1 MNRALKAAYNTWRRR
16 GWTWPASLFAGY
28 LKCILHGVPR
38 GLIIEPTGACTGS
51 CPECERPLDP
61 ADLSPDRLKEWLLS
75 SPAPPVTLHFSG
87 KHSDP
92 LASPLLAELA
102 EVALEY
108 CSMLSVSTIGLG
120 ASPKTPEL
128 PVDRW
133 LVSLPAATQ
142 ESWRAVRGE
151 EGFGEAMHAIT
162 SLMKR
167 SPAMVEVVLTV
178 WRDSA
183 GDEESFRKIAGTM
196 GWKHTQRVF
205 GRYDPSGHHV
215 GRAEN
220 LALEHP
226 DSPYREGPDGIPVLR
241 EEPPGCPLKDCLFLD
256 AEGRMHPCPFTGAED
271 PVEDE
276 ASREG
281 WRRAA
286 SWKPLKT
293 ARAFQACR
301 YCP

>member
-1 MNRALKAAYNTWRRR
+1 M
-16 GWTWPASLFAGY
+16 WPARLFARY
-28 LKCILHGVPR
+28 FNCILHGVPR

-51 CPECERPLDP
+51 CPGCERPREP
-61 ADLSPDRLKEWLLS
+61 AVLGPELLKEWLLS

-92 LASPLLAELA
+92 LASPLLEELA
-102 EVALEY
+102 ELSAGI

-120 ASPKTPEL
+120 ASPKTPVL

-151 EGFGEAMHAIT
+151 EGFGEVIHTIT
-162 SLMKR
+162 SLIKR
-167 SPAMVEVVLTV
+167 STAMVEVVLTV

-183 GDEESFRKIAGTM
+183 GDEESFRKIASTM
-196 GWKHTQRVF
+196 GWEHTQRVF
-205 GRYDPSGHHV
+205 GRYDPSGHHL
-215 GRAEN
+215 GRVEN
-220 LALEHP
+220 LALDHP
-226 DSPYREGPDGIPVLR
+226 ECPYRLGPDGIPLLK
-241 EEPPGCPLKDCLFLD
+241 EEPPGCPLEDCLFLD
-256 AEGRMHPCPFTGAED
+256 AVGRMHPCPFTGAED

-281 WRRAA
+281 WKRATA
-286 SWKPLKT
+286 WKPLKIT
-293 ARAFQACR
+293 RAFQACR
-301 YCP
+301 NCP